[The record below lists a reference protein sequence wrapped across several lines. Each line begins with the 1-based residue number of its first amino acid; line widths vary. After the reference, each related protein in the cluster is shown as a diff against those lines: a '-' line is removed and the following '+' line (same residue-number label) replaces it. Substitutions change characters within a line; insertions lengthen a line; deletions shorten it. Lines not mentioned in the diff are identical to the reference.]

1 MIRHDT
7 GNMVHDTENMIHDT
21 GDTMHDTGDRVH
33 CTGSNL
39 RVMLCKVGYHS
50 IKGHD
55 TIVS

>member
-39 RVMLCKVGYHS
+39 RVRLCKVCYHS